1 MDSETL
7 YFLLIFVIIGISSY
21 FALRYITL
29 QLFNNEIRPSSDV
42 DDVNYKQRSRITD
55 VTTDRSSEGV
65 AANIMSSSDDTVSD
79 VPSRERV
86 QEERL
91 EAERRKC
98 IENASDQQTATDDDT
113 EDEGD
118 ESDDDEEEE
127 NSMFQTFV
135 DEANLIQ
142 CTNELGVLPGL
153 MKYINENI
161 QIWKTRKLK
170 IAIIGNS
177 GTGKSSL
184 INAISGLKPEDKGA
198 AQVGVTETTMEKQ
211 EYVLPSNENISL
223 WDLPGVGTQKF
234 KKEDYFNAVN
244 LKEFNAFMIVSASRF
259 SENDVWLANEILK
272 HERYIF
278 FLRTKIDADLTNEK
292 IDHPSTYNET
302 SCLQKIKMDIVSNLK
317 KSKFPQ
323 KKCGIY
329 LVSSRESSKFD
340 FPDLLLKLNRILSK
354 KRFAL
359 RRVLEINLKSI
370 LEKKRE
376 LKKGHFFF
384 QKCLLFLYGSG
395 RRLGHLNYQTRQ
407 MHEKCKIA
415 FSLDDITIENIADD
429 MGMSVNHLKTTELEY
444 FKYLEIPLEENSL
457 PLFDRF
463 FGNYIFTDRLD
474 KVCDVMA
481 KDEARLIHLRL
492 NYLEDQLR
500 PF

>member
-7 YFLLIFVIIGISSY
+7 YFLLIFVIIGILSY

-65 AANIMSSSDDTVSD
+65 ATSIMSVSDDTVSD

-91 EAERRKC
+91 EAERIKC
-98 IENASDQQTATDDDT
+98 IENASDQYTATDDDT

-142 CTNELGVLPGL
+142 CTNEFGVLPGL
-153 MKYINENI
+153 MKYISKNI
-161 QIWKTRKLK
+161 QTWKTRKLK

-184 INAISGLKPEDKGA
+184 INAIRGLKPEDKGA
-198 AQVGVTETTMEKQ
+198 APVGVTETTMKKQ

-223 WDLPGVGTQKF
+223 WDLPGVGTHNF
-234 KKEDYFNAVN
+234 KKKDYLHAVN
-244 LKEFNAFMIVSASRF
+244 LKEFDAFMIVSATRF

-272 HERYIF
+272 LESYIF
-278 FLRTKIDADLTNEK
+278 FLRTKIDADLNNEK
-292 IDHPSTYNET
+292 IDYPRKYNEA
-302 SCLQKIKMDIVSNLK
+302 SCLRKIKMDIVSNFK

-323 KKCGIY
+323 KRSGIY

-340 FPDLLLKLNRILSK
+340 FPKLLFRLTGILSK

-359 RRVLEINLKSI
+359 RRVLENHLKSI
-370 LEKKRE
+370 LKKNKEQR
-376 LKKGHFFF
+376 KGHFFWT
-384 QKCLLFLYGSG
+384 KVSLLFGLGS
-395 RRLGHLNYQTRQ
+395 LPSFTRE
-407 MHEKCKIA
+407 MHNDCKIA
-415 FSLDDITIENIADD
+415 FSLDDKTIESVSDEI
-429 MGMSVNHLKTTELEY
+429 GMSVNDLKTKELKYFKLLEEHLKKEEQYSY
-444 FKYLEIPLEENSL
+444 FLGLIVIQGCP
-457 PLFDRF
+457 
-463 FGNYIFTDRLD
+463 IFIKQLNE
-474 KVCDVMA
+474 VCDVMA
-481 KDEARLIHLRL
+481 MDEGILVHLVL
-492 NYLEDQLR
+492 DNLEEKLR
-500 PF
+500 TF